1 MEKNNP
7 MTFTMSIVA
16 IIVGV
21 ALYRQIDF
29 KTMTVEKPALAVL
42 YAVVFLFA
50 VFVLVRGYRKGAE
63 K

>member
-7 MTFTMSIVA
+7 MTFTMGIVA
-16 IIVGV
+16 IIVGA
-21 ALYRQIDF
+21 ALYKQIDF

-42 YAVVFLFA
+42 YAVTFLFA
-50 VFVLVRGYRKGAE
+50 VVVLVRNFRKGAE